1 MKYLIITFIFLSAPI
16 FAKAVPEHNQ
26 KDCISCDV
34 KMEGNPATASELESI
49 RKIAS
54 ATAVVDYRIL
64 GSRICGL
71 YVISRNLTGSVKTAI
86 YDFIKEK
93 EKIANPSPAD
103 VLRLLNKHKNELTC
117 AGKNAIA
124 KSFEYGKYNEI
135 LLDLFTGELF
145 TEEVRFDFNAI
156 TYTKNPTTGIVEP
169 MTVLDFIEKVALKE
183 RSMSG
188 ADSSKREI
196 NGIKDLL
203 IEEFSAKRF
212 EDLPLEERQGFERTT
227 ASR

>member
-1 MKYLIITFIFLSAPI
+1 MVLLMNYLVLFFILIFAPI
-16 FAKAVPEHNQ
+16 SSQANPPKA
-26 KDCISCDV
+26 
-34 KMEGNPATASELESI
+34 EGLGSTP
-49 RKIAS
+49 KIAS

-86 YDFIKEK
+86 YDFIKEE

-169 MTVLDFIEKVALKE
+169 MTTLDFIEKVALKE

-188 ADSSKREI
+188 SPETHGEI
-196 NGIKDLL
+196 NDIKGLL
-203 IEEFSAKRF
+203 IKEFSAKRF
-212 EDLPLEERQGFERTT
+212 EELPLKERQEFERMT
-227 ASR
+227 APAH